1 MPGSDIEKLVM
12 NELGKIFRSE
22 TFRQLIRQQGI
33 AAGVLDEQF
42 SDMGNFWNALYP
54 AERQKL
60 LHLMIDKV
68 TVYGESLE
76 IEVKTAGI
84 QSIYEEFENEQVQP
98 DEEW

>member
-1 MPGSDIEKLVM
+1 
-12 NELGKIFRSE
+12 
-22 TFRQLIRQQGI
+22 
-33 AAGVLDEQF
+33 
-42 SDMGNFWNALYP
+42 MGNFWNALYP

-76 IEVKTAGI
+76 IEVKTVGI